1 MGAPVIG
8 VQNQGYPPPGTF
20 AVGFGWRN
28 QYSDKH
34 YVGSEYQ
41 ENRTTEG
48 SEVINNMNLAD
59 LSMGYQAN
67 KRVSLSL
74 TIPFVMATRSQAL
87 RNSNT
92 GELVERYQTR
102 SNGIGDI
109 VFVARRWMLDPDTH
123 IGGNFQMGLGFKLP
137 TGEANVTDTFRV
149 FSATPAP
156 NGTITNAVRTVDQS
170 IQPGD
175 GGFGI
180 VGDVSGFKGFN
191 EGKFVIYGSGAYLAQ
206 PQTVSGV
213 QTYRG
218 GAGEQIMSIGDQYL
232 VRGGAAFPIPGTTT
246 MSAAFGV
253 RAEGVKVKDLFGG
266 SEGFRRPGIAV
277 SLEPM
282 FNFGK
287 GDNAF
292 SFGVPVAI
300 YRNRKQSVPDAA
312 RGAHGDAAFADY
324 LIMAGYTRSFN
335 LK

>member
-8 VQNQGYPPPGTF
+8 VQNQGYPPPKTL

-34 YVGSEYQ
+34 YVGSHYEEQ
-41 ENRTTEG
+41 RTTEG

-59 LSMGYQAN
+59 ISFGYQAT

-74 TIPFVMATRSQAL
+74 TIPYLMATRSQAL

-92 GELVERYQTR
+92 RELIERYQTR
-102 SNGIGDI
+102 ANGVGDI
-109 VFVARRWMLDPDTH
+109 VFVARRWMLDPDTS
-123 IGGNFQMGLGFKLP
+123 IGGNIQLGLGFKLP
-137 TGEANVTDTFRV
+137 TGEANVTDTFKV
-149 FSATPAP
+149 FSASPAP
-156 NGTITNAVRTVDQS
+156 NGTVSTAVRTVDQS

-180 VGDVSGFKGFN
+180 VGDVAAFKGFM

-218 GAGEQIMSIGDQYL
+218 GSGEAIMSIGDQYL
-232 VRGGAAFPIPGTTT
+232 VRGGFAAPIPGTTT
-246 MSAAFGV
+246 MSFSFGV

-277 SLEPM
+277 SLEPI

-287 GDNAF
+287 GNNAF
-292 SFGVPVAI
+292 SFGVPWAV
-300 YRNRKQSVPDAA
+300 YRNRKVSVPDEAA
-312 RGAHGDAAFADY
+312 GRHGDAAFADY
-324 LIMAGYTRSFN
+324 LIMAGYSRTFN
-335 LK
+335 FK

>member
-8 VQNQGYPPPGTF
+8 VQNQGYPPAGTL

-28 QYSDKH
+28 QFSDKH
-34 YVGSEYQ
+34 FVGSEYQ

-59 LSMGYQAN
+59 ISVGYQAT

-74 TIPFVMATRSQAL
+74 AIPFLMATRSQAL

-92 GELVERYQTR
+92 GQLIERYQTR
-102 SNGIGDI
+102 ANGVGDI
-109 VFVARRWMLDPDTH
+109 VFVARRWMLDPDTN
-123 IGGNFQMGLGFKLP
+123 IGGNVQMGLGFKLP

-180 VGDVSGFKGFN
+180 VGDVAAFKGFM
-191 EGKFVIYGSGAYLAQ
+191 EGKLVIYGSGAYLAQ

-246 MSAAFGV
+246 MSAAFGI

-277 SLEPM
+277 SLEPI

-292 SFGVPVAI
+292 SFGVPFAI
-300 YRNRKQSVPDAA
+300 YRNRKQSVPDEA

-324 LIMAGYTRSFN
+324 LIMAGYTRSFS